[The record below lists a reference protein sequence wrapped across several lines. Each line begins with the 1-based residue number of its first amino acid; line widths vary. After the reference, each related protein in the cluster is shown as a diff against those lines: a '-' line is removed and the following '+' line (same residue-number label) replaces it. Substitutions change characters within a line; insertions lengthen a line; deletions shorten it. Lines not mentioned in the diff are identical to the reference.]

1 MNNWDRDNL
10 NFILNTTDEA
20 FSDWMLQADSDD
32 IDYALELISKH
43 REEIYLK
50 EYLLKCDNVEIL
62 NTKEA
67 STVIPFFF
75 NFRTNSTRPGIV
87 F

>member
-1 MNNWDRDNL
+1 MEEINMNNWDRDNL

-32 IDYALELISKH
+32 IDYALELITKH

-62 NTKEA
+62 DTKEA
-67 STVIPFFF
+67 STVLQK
-75 NFRTNSTRPGIV
+75 FRI
-87 F
+87 

>member
-32 IDYALELISKH
+32 INYAIELITQH
-43 REEIYLK
+43 RQEINLK
-50 EYLLKCDNVEIL
+50 EFLLKADSIDVSDTKQAKSIL
-62 NTKEA
+62 QKYR
-67 STVIPFFF
+67 I
-75 NFRTNSTRPGIV
+75 
-87 F
+87 

>member
-32 IDYALELISKH
+32 IDYALELITKH

-50 EYLLKCDNVEIL
+50 EYLLKCDNVKIL

-67 STVIPFFF
+67 STILQK
-75 NFRTNSTRPGIV
+75 FRI
-87 F
+87 